1 MDTYSAELTQSAVSD
16 IREIYGYIKLQLLE
30 PETATRQRDHIKSG
44 ILNLSSLPNRHAL
57 ISDGYLREQGIRFFP
72 VDNYLVFYVVHEAE
86 RKVIVLRVL
95 YSRRDWQVVLSD
107 DSSLL

>member
-1 MDTYSAELTQSAVSD
+1 MDTYSVELTQSAVSD

-30 PETATRQRDHIKSG
+30 PETATRQRDRIKSG

-72 VDNYLVFYVVHEAE
+72 VDNYLFFYVVHEAE

-95 YSRRDWQVVLSD
+95 YSRRDWQVILSD
-107 DSSLL
+107 DSSLI